1 MPSEMCRVSIR
12 AGCREVDLTLPA
24 HIPLGEMLPATID
37 LVTDDDIDLRAE
49 FAGQTVDLCRVG
61 VPPLDPS
68 RSLAQSGVTDGDLLI
83 LTTQHIAPPIYR
95 FDPCSAIRDVTV
107 AAPASGPPLRT
118 TSVGA
123 GMLCW
128 AGIVELCFL
137 VWLLANGQQ
146 SHAVIAGLVS
156 TVASALAVMVFR
168 RNDATRLLSAWSAV
182 WAAAFASVSG
192 ALAVPGHL
200 SASHLLLAMSA
211 CSTTA
216 FGLGR
221 LLGCGTDVLLAVS
234 GSSGLAAVAAFGATL
249 NWWAPVAV
257 GPMLVAASL
266 AALPMGPRIA
276 ALVARLSPADVDDDK
291 LLQRT
296 TRARGILSLLVTAS
310 SGSTALGCLLS
321 ATCRSGGVAEGGLI
335 LAAAIVLLSHIRRH
349 RDPLPATA
357 LAVSGAAA
365 ITSLLL
371 FAASGDFRWA
381 PWLFS
386 GLIPLVLTYVW
397 LAAGFAWPGIPFGKQ
412 IAEGIE
418 FAMAAAVPSLACWA
432 MGLFSAVRGMSLP

>member
-12 AGCREVDLTLPA
+12 AGSREVDLTLPA
-24 HIPLGEMLPATID
+24 NIPVGEIMPATID
-37 LVTDDDIDLRAE
+37 LVTDDDKDLRAE
-49 FAGQTVDLCRVG
+49 LAGQAVDLCRVG

-68 RSLAQSGVTDGDLLI
+68 RSLAQSGITDGELLI
-83 LTTQHIAPPIYR
+83 LTTQHITPPIYR
-95 FDPCSAIRDVTV
+95 VDPCSTIRDVTA
-107 AAPASGPPLRT
+107 AAPSSRPPLSAT
-118 TSVGA
+118 TVTA
-123 GMLCW
+123 GLLCW

-137 VWLLANGQQ
+137 VGLLAKGQQ
-146 SHAVIAGLVS
+146 SDAVIAGIAS
-156 TVASALAVMVFR
+156 TAAAALAAVALR
-168 RNDATRLLSAWSAV
+168 RNDETRLLSAWSAV

-211 CSTTA
+211 CSTAA

-221 LLGCGTDVLLAVS
+221 LLGCGTDVLLAIS
-234 GSSGLAAVAAFGATL
+234 GSSGSAAIAAFGATL

-266 AALPMGPRIA
+266 AALAMGPRIA
-276 ALVARLSPADVDDDK
+276 ALVARLSPADFQDDD
-291 LLQRT
+291 LLQRA

-321 ATCRSGGVAEGGLI
+321 ATCGSGGAAEGCLI

-357 LAVSGAAA
+357 LAVSGSAA
-365 ITSLLL
+365 ITAFLL

-381 PWLFS
+381 LWLFS
-386 GLIPLVLTYVW
+386 GLIPLVLACVW
-397 LAAGFAWPGIPFGKQ
+397 LAAGSARPGIPFRKQ
-412 IAEGIE
+412 VAEGIE
-418 FAMAAAVPSLACWA
+418 FAMAAAVPPLACWA